1 MKESFDSILAEKEF
15 EWEKKLSDTVDEYEK
30 KIVKLMNDAF
40 EKRQQALKES
50 NAEKEILT
58 VYYQAQE
65 LKDEKKISELKR
77 RIISIEECSS
87 STLKSL
93 AEHEIENRD
102 CSGVLKKELEL
113 LRNSCE
119 MREKH
124 LMGEI
129 EKKIIYIMKMEKQ
142 EKVRSKH

>member
-1 MKESFDSILAEKEF
+1 
-15 EWEKKLSDTVDEYEK
+15 
-30 KIVKLMNDAF
+30 MNDAF
-40 EKRQQALKES
+40 EKRHQALKEA

-58 VYYQAQE
+58 VFYQAQE

-102 CSGVLKKELEL
+102 CSGILKKELNV
-113 LRNSCE
+113 LRNSSE

-129 EKKIIYIMKMEKQ
+129 EKKIVLIMDMEKQ
-142 EKVRSKH
+142 EKVSKERYV